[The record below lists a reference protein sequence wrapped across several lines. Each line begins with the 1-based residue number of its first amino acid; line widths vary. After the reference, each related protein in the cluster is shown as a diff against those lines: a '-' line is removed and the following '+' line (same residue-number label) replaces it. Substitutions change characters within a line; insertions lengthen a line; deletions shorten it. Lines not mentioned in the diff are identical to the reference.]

1 MRKTFVEVVSKSFSS
16 SEKPFLLLGDI
27 GVFGFSK
34 LQEEF
39 PKKVIN
45 VGIMEQAMIG
55 IASGLAMKGKIPTIH
70 TIAPFMVERALEQI
84 KVDFGYQGLPG
95 NFVSVGASFDYAA
108 LGCTHHCPADVSL
121 ISTIPNSR
129 IYVPGNAKE
138 FADQY
143 LKHWD
148 DGNLNYFRLSETS
161 HTVDLPYF
169 NSGIHKVKSGSRA
182 SVFVV
187 GPLLEET
194 FQATN
199 ELDVDLYYVNEL
211 SNSLLKDAKDI
222 DIKNLVVIV
231 EPYYSGPLTNLLIES
246 NHLKQTKIRQIGVP
260 REFLNNYGTQSDH
273 LSILQLDAD
282 GIKSRIE
289 LMLNE

>member
-1 MRKTFVEVVSKSFSS
+1 
-16 SEKPFLLLGDI
+16 
-27 GVFGFSK
+27 
-34 LQEEF
+34 
-39 PKKVIN
+39 
-45 VGIMEQAMIG
+45 MEQAMIG
-55 IASGLAMKGKIPTIH
+55 IASGLAMKGEIPTIH

-108 LGCTHHCPADVSL
+108 LGCTHHCPADISL
-121 ISTIPNSR
+121 ISTIPNSK

-138 FADQY
+138 FAAQY
-143 LKHWD
+143 LNHWD

-161 HTVDLPYF
+161 HSVDLSDF
-169 NSGIHKVKSGSRA
+169 NSGIHKVKSGSLA

-187 GPLLEET
+187 GPMLE
-194 FQATN
+194 QAFKATSDI
-199 ELDVDLYYVNEL
+199 DVDLYYVNEL
-211 SNSLLKDAKDI
+211 SNSLFKDVPDI
-222 DIKNLVVIV
+222 DVKSLVIIV

-246 NHLKQTKIRQIGVP
+246 PYLKQNKIRQIGVP

-273 LSILQLDAD
+273 LSSLRLDAD

-289 LMLNE
+289 LMLNG

>member
-1 MRKTFVEVVSKSFSS
+1 MRKAFVEVVSNSFSI
-16 SEKPFLLLGDI
+16 SEQPYLLLGDI

-39 PKKVIN
+39 PKRVIN

-55 IASGLAMKGKIPTIH
+55 IASGLAMKGEIPTIH

-84 KVDFGYQGLPG
+84 KVDFGYQSLPG

-108 LGCTHHCPADVSL
+108 LGCTHHCPADISL
-121 ISTIPNSR
+121 ISTIPNSK

-138 FADQY
+138 FAAQY
-143 LKHWD
+143 LNHWD

-161 HTVDLPYF
+161 HSVDLPDF
-169 NSGIHKVKSGSRA
+169 NSGIHKVKSGSLA

-187 GPLLEET
+187 GPLLEQT
-194 FQATN
+194 YQAISD
-199 ELDVDLYYVNEL
+199 LDVDLYYVNEL
-211 SNSLLKDAKDI
+211 SNSVFKDVPDI
-222 DIKNLVVIV
+222 DIKSLVIIV

-246 NHLKQTKIRQIGVP
+246 PYLKQNKIRQIGVP

-273 LSILQLDAD
+273 LSSLRLDVD